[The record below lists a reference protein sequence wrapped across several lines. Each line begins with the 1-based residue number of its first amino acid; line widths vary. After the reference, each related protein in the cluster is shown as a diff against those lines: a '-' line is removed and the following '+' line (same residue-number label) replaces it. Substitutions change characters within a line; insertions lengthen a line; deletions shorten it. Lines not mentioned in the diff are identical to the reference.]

1 MLVDLLQVLLGTN
14 SMFSDRLA
22 PPSEEDGKSPSGVL
36 YVVPAGEVEEKL
48 LHLCSSIIQ
57 NISLHP
63 DNRQVSL
70 S

>member
-1 MLVDLLQVLLGTN
+1 
-14 SMFSDRLA
+14 MFSDRLA
-22 PPSEEDGKSPSGVL
+22 EPSEEDGKSPGGVL

-63 DNRQVSL
+63 DNRSEMSKGVEDN
-70 S
+70 